1 MTKSNATSVSNA
13 ELELP
18 MSQPEHGQ
26 DVRDLLATLVA
37 AQLETLATLKAIEAK
52 LPASLW

>member
-18 MSQPEHGQ
+18 MPQPEHGQ
-26 DVRDLLATLVA
+26 DVRDLLATLVTT
-37 AQLETLATLKAIEAK
+37 QLETLATLKAIEAK